1 MGDNL
6 DYNMEIY
13 LDGKKITS
21 IISNYLDNE
30 TKEYIFYIEDLI

>member
-13 LDGKKITS
+13 LDGNKITS
-21 IISNYLDNE
+21 IISNYLDIE